1 MKNIKCMQ
9 FQKVSNQLKLF
20 RYLVLGLFLLGSQI
34 GFAQIRG
41 GRLFPSTTPSGPTF
55 SFADPQELEIAGI
68 EVTGSQFYDGNSM
81 INISGLQVG
90 DKIKVP
96 GDAIAT
102 AIRKIMDQGILDEVE
117 IYVAKTEGSKI
128 WLGIQLKERPRLFAL
143 KYTGIRKGETET
155 LNEKVKTYKGKII
168 TETLRKNLELV
179 IRKYYQEKGRLNI
192 KTKSQIVVDTLRG
205 NNATLVIAVDKGAKV
220 KVNKIILN
228 GIEAKQRAL
237 ILRKIKNTKQQ
248 RFGRVFKP
256 SKFVPKKWDE
266 DKETLLAAMNKLGFR
281 DFQIESDSV
290 SRFNDESVN
299 LTINLVQGKKYFYRS
314 IIFDGNYIYP
324 DSVLN
329 DVLGIKKGDVFNTE
343 ELDKKMAGNPG
354 EDLSSVYMDNG
365 YLYYN
370 AEAVETAIVGDSI
383 DLTIRIS
390 EGKQATI
397 NKVVLNGNTKTS
409 DHVVMREI
417 RTLPGQKFNK
427 SAIIRTVRELSTIG
441 YFNPEK
447 ITPNPIPRPDGTV
460 DIEYNVEEKPSDQ
473 IELSGGWGG
482 FIGFVGTLGVVFNN
496 FSAKNLTKLSA
507 WRPLPA
513 GDGQKLSV
521 RFQANGAAF
530 QNYSLT
536 FTEPWL
542 GGKKPNSFSVS
553 LNRSVSY
560 PYQFRNT
567 GFGGQNQF
575 GRGGFGG
582 GGFGGG
588 GFGGG
593 GFGGGGFGGGGLGG
607 FNGGLGGFNSFAVP
621 DSLRTAHFNVTSI
634 TFSLGKRLKWP
645 DDYFSLSNSL
655 ALSSFDVDRY
665 YTWAYPQ
672 GISTSITFMTNF
684 SRNSIDNPTFSRN
697 GSSFSLT
704 GSLTPPFSLLGGNK
718 SGTLIEYHKWM
729 FDASWF
735 TPLIGKLV
743 LHTRAHLGFL
753 GAYGNRETTRFERFD
768 VGGSG
773 MVQGFQFNRDII
785 GLRGYKDRSIGPSG
799 SYGNGGVAYN
809 KFVLEARYPVSL
821 NPSATIFVLGFAE
834 GGNNFSSLKEYSPFN
849 LYKSTGIGARIFMPA
864 FGMIGIDYGFALDK
878 PRPGESDFGRQA
890 FTFSIGQQIR

>member
-9 FQKVSNQLKLF
+9 CIKESKRVNLF
-20 RYLVLGLFLLGSQI
+20 RLFLVGLILFSGQLS
-34 GFAQIRG
+34 FAQIRG
-41 GRLFPSTTPSGPTF
+41 GRLFPSATPSGPTF
-55 SFADPQELEIAGI
+55 SFADPQEYEIGGI

-117 IYVAKTEGSKI
+117 IYVAKTEGTKI

-143 KYTGIRKGETET
+143 KYTGIRKGETES

-179 IRKYYQEKGRLNI
+179 VRKYYQEKGRLNI
-192 KTKSQIVVDTLRG
+192 KTKSQIIVDTLRG
-205 NNATLVIAVDKGAKV
+205 NNATLVIAVDKGPKV

-228 GIEAKQRAL
+228 GIDPKQRAL

-256 SKFVPKKWDE
+256 SKFVPKKWYE
-266 DKETLLAAMNKLGFR
+266 DKEKLLEAMNKLGFR
-281 DFQIESDSV
+281 DFQVESDSI

-299 LTINLVQGKKYFYRS
+299 LTINLVQGKKYYYRS
-314 IIFDGNYIYP
+314 ITFDGNYIYP
-324 DSVLN
+324 DSVLH
-329 DVLGIKKGDVFNTE
+329 DVLGIKKGDVYNTE

-370 AEAVETAIVGDSI
+370 AEPVETAIVGDSI

-397 NKVVLNGNTKTS
+397 NKVILNGNTKTS

-447 ITPNPIPRPDGTV
+447 ITPNPLPRPDGTV

-496 FSAKNLTKLSA
+496 FSAKNLTNLSA

-575 GRGGFGG
+575 GGGFGG

-588 GFGGG
+588 GFGGLG
-593 GFGGGGFGGGGLGG
+593 GFNGGLGG
-607 FNGGLGGFNSFAVP
+607 FNGGLGGFNQFAVP
-621 DSLRTAHFNVTSI
+621 DSLRTAHFNVTSV

-655 ALSSFDVDRY
+655 AFSSFDVDRY

-684 SRNSIDNPTFSRN
+684 SRNSIDNPTFPRS

-718 SGTLIEYHKWM
+718 TGNLIEYHKWM

-753 GAYGNRETTRFERFD
+753 GSYGNRETTRFERFD

-785 GLRGYKDRSIGPSG
+785 GLRGYKDRVIGPSG

-834 GGNNFSSLKEYSPFN
+834 AGNNFATLKEYSPFN
-849 LYKSTGIGARIFMPA
+849 LYRTTGFGARIFMPA

-878 PRPGESDFGRQA
+878 PRPGDSDFGRQA

>member
-9 FQKVSNQLKLF
+9 FQKVSNQFKLF
-20 RYLVLGLFLLGSQI
+20 RFIVLGLFLLGSQL

-41 GRLFPSTTPSGPTF
+41 GRLFPSTAPSGPTF

-102 AIRKIMDQGILDEVE
+102 AIRKIMDQGILDDVE
-117 IYVAKTEGSKI
+117 IYVVKTEESKI

-575 GRGGFGG
+575 GGGGFGG

>member
-9 FQKVSNQLKLF
+9 CKKESKRVNLF
-20 RYLVLGLFLLGSQI
+20 RLFLVGLILFSGQLS
-34 GFAQIRG
+34 FAQIRG
-41 GRLFPSTTPSGPTF
+41 GRLFPSATPSGPTF
-55 SFADPQELEIAGI
+55 SFADPQEYEIGGI

-117 IYVAKTEGSKI
+117 IYVAKTEGTKI

-143 KYTGIRKGETET
+143 KYTGIRKGETES

-179 IRKYYQEKGRLNI
+179 VRKYYQEKGRLNI
-192 KTKSQIVVDTLRG
+192 KTKSQIIVDTLRG
-205 NNATLVIAVDKGAKV
+205 NNATLVIAVDKGPKV

-228 GIEAKQRAL
+228 GIDLKQRAL

-266 DKETLLAAMNKLGFR
+266 DKEKLLEAMNKLGFR
-281 DFQIESDSV
+281 DFQVESDSI

-299 LTINLVQGKKYFYRS
+299 LTINLVQGKKYYYRS
-314 IIFDGNYIYP
+314 INFDGNYIYP
-324 DSVLN
+324 DSVLH
-329 DVLGIKKGDVFNTE
+329 DVLGIKKGDVYNTE

-370 AEAVETAIVGDSI
+370 AEPVETAIVGDSI

-397 NKVVLNGNTKTS
+397 NKVILNGNTKTS

-447 ITPNPIPRPDGTV
+447 ITPNPLPRPDGTV

-496 FSAKNLTKLSA
+496 FSAKNLTNLSA

-575 GRGGFGG
+575 GGGFGG

-588 GFGGG
+588 GFGGLG
-593 GFGGGGFGGGGLGG
+593 GFNGGLGG
-607 FNGGLGGFNSFAVP
+607 FNGGLGGFNQFAVP
-621 DSLRTAHFNVTSI
+621 DSLRTAHFNVTSV

-655 ALSSFDVDRY
+655 AFSSFDVDRY

-684 SRNSIDNPTFSRN
+684 SRNSIDNPTFPRS

-718 SGTLIEYHKWM
+718 SGNLIEYHKWM

-753 GAYGNRETTRFERFD
+753 GSYGNRETTRFERFD

-785 GLRGYKDRSIGPSG
+785 GLRGYKDRVIGPSG

-834 GGNNFSSLKEYSPFN
+834 AGNNFATLKEYSPFN
-849 LYKSTGIGARIFMPA
+849 LYRTTGFGARIFMPA

-878 PRPGESDFGRQA
+878 PRPGDSDFGRQA

>member
-9 FQKVSNQLKLF
+9 CKKESKRVNLF
-20 RYLVLGLFLLGSQI
+20 RLFLVGLILFSGQLS
-34 GFAQIRG
+34 FAQIRG
-41 GRLFPSTTPSGPTF
+41 GRLFPLATSSDPTF
-55 SFADPQELEIAGI
+55 SFADPQEYEIGGI

-117 IYVAKTEGSKI
+117 IYVVKTEGTKI
-128 WLGIQLKERPRLFAL
+128 WLGIQLKERPRLFSL

-179 IRKYYQEKGRLNI
+179 VRKYYQEKGRLNI
-192 KTKSQIVVDTLRG
+192 KTKSQIIVDTLRG
-205 NNATLVIAVDKGAKV
+205 NNATLIIAVDKGPKV

-228 GIEAKQRAL
+228 GIDPKQRAL

-266 DKETLLAAMNKLGFR
+266 DKVKLLEAMNKLGFR
-281 DFQIESDSV
+281 DFQVESDSI

-299 LTINLVQGKKYFYRS
+299 LTINLVQGKKYYYRS
-314 IIFDGNYIYP
+314 ITFDGNYIYP
-324 DSVLN
+324 DSVLH
-329 DVLGIKKGDVFNTE
+329 DVLGIKKGDVYNTE

-370 AEAVETAIVGDSI
+370 AEPVETAIVGDSI

-397 NKVVLNGNTKTS
+397 NKVILNGNTKTS

-447 ITPNPIPRPDGTV
+447 ITPNPQPRPDGTV

-496 FSAKNLTKLSA
+496 FSAKNLTNLSA

-513 GDGQKLSV
+513 GDGQKLAV

-575 GRGGFGG
+575 GG

-593 GFGGGGFGGGGLGG
+593 GFGGLGGFNGGLGG
-607 FNGGLGGFNSFAVP
+607 FNGGLGGFNQFAVP
-621 DSLRTAHFNVTSI
+621 DSLRSAHFNVTSV

-655 ALSSFDVDRY
+655 AFSSFDVDRY

-684 SRNSIDNPTFSRN
+684 SRNSIDNPTFPRS

-718 SGTLIEYHKWM
+718 TGNLIEYHKWM

-753 GAYGNRETTRFERFD
+753 GSYGNRETTRFERFD

-785 GLRGYKDRSIGPSG
+785 GLRGYKDRVIGPSG

-834 GGNNFSSLKEYSPFN
+834 AGNNFATLKEYSPFN
-849 LYKSTGIGARIFMPA
+849 LYRTTGFGARIFMPA

-878 PRPGESDFGRQA
+878 PRPGDSDFGRQA

>member
-1 MKNIKCMQ
+1 MKKDICM
-9 FQKVSNQLKLF
+9 NF
-20 RYLVLGLFLLGSQI
+20 RKESKGYRLLQAFLLGLILFLAQTAQ
-34 GFAQIRG
+34 AQILG
-41 GRLFPSTTPSGPTF
+41 GRRFGTSSTPEATF
-55 SFADPQELEIAGI
+55 SWSDPKEYEIVDIA
-68 EVTGSQFYDGNSM
+68 VTGSQFYDGASM
-81 INISGLQVG
+81 INISGLQRG

-96 GDAIAT
+96 GDAVAT
-102 AIRKIMDQGILDEVE
+102 AIRKIMDQGILEEVE
-117 IYVAKTEGSKI
+117 IFASKVEGDKI
-128 WLGIQLKERPRLFAL
+128 WLQIVLKERPRLFAIN
-143 KYTGIRKGETET
+143 YIGIRKGEQES
-155 LNEKVKTYKGKII
+155 LSEKVKTYKGKII
-168 TETLRKNLELV
+168 TETLKKNLELA

-192 KTKSQIVVDTLRG
+192 KTKSTIRVDTLRG
-205 NNATLVIAVDKGAKV
+205 NNATLVVNIEKGEKV
-220 KVNKIILN
+220 KVRKIVLN
-228 GIEAKQRAL
+228 GIDEKSRSL
-237 ILRKIKNTKQQ
+237 ILRKIKNTKQV

-266 DKETLLAAMNKLGFR
+266 DKGTLLDAMNKLGFR
-281 DFQIESDSV
+281 DFQVNADSIV
-290 SRFNDESVN
+290 KIDQKLVD
-299 LTINLVQGKKYFYRS
+299 LYINLVQGKKYYYRN
-314 IIFDGNYIYP
+314 INFEGNYIYP
-324 DSVLN
+324 DSVLSM
-329 DVLGIKKGDVFNTE
+329 VLGVKKGDIYNTE
-343 ELDKKMAGNPG
+343 ELDKKMQGNPG
-354 EDLSSVYMDNG
+354 DDLSSVYMDNG

-370 AEAVETAIVGDSI
+370 AEPVESAIEGDSI

-447 ITPNPIPRPDGTV
+447 ITPNPQPRPDGTV

-496 FSAKNLTKLSA
+496 FSAKNVGNLSA

-513 GDGQKLSV
+513 GDGQKLAV
-521 RFQANGAAF
+521 RFQANGAAY
-530 QNYSLT
+530 QNYSFT

-542 GGKKPNSFSVS
+542 GGKKPNSFSIS

-560 PYQFRNT
+560 PYKFRNA
-567 GFGGQNQF
+567 
-575 GRGGFGG
+575 GFGG
-582 GGFGGG
+582 GGFGQGGFGQG

-607 FNGGLGGFNSFAVP
+607 FGGGFGMNSFSVP
-621 DSLRTAHFNVTSI
+621 DSLVDAHFNVNSI

-655 ALSSFDVDRY
+655 AFSQFDVDRY

-672 GISTSITFMTNF
+672 GLSTSITLMTNF
-684 SRNSIDNPTFSRN
+684 SRNSIDNPTFPRM
-697 GSSFSLT
+697 GSSFSFNA
-704 GSLTPPFSLLGGNK
+704 SLTPPFSLLGGNK
-718 SGTLIEYHKWM
+718 DGSLIEYHKWM

-735 TPLIGKLV
+735 TPLFGKLV

-753 GAYGNRETTRFERFD
+753 GSYGGAPTTRFERFD
-768 VGGSG
+768 LGGSG
-773 MVQGFQFNRDII
+773 MVQGFAFNRDII
-785 GLRGYKDRSIGPSG
+785 GLRGYKDRVIGPSG

-809 KFVLEARYPVSL
+809 KFVMEARFPVSL

-834 GGNNFSSLKEYSPFN
+834 GGNNFASMTDYNPFN
-849 LYKSTGIGARIFMPA
+849 LYKSAGFGARIFMPA
-864 FGMIGIDYGFALDK
+864 FGMIGIDYGFAFDK
-878 PRPGESDFGRQA
+878 PRPGDSDFGRQA

>member
-9 FQKVSNQLKLF
+9 FQKVSNQLKLVRF
-20 RYLVLGLFLLGSQI
+20 ILLGLFLLGSQL
-34 GFAQIRG
+34 GFSQIRG
-41 GRLFPSTTPSGPTF
+41 GRLFPSTTSSGPTF

-117 IYVAKTEGSKI
+117 IYVVKTEGSKI

-179 IRKYYQEKGRLNI
+179 VRKYYQEKGRLNI

-329 DVLGIKKGDVFNTE
+329 DVLGIKKGDVYNTE

-370 AEAVETAIVGDSI
+370 AEAVETSIVGDSI

-575 GRGGFGG
+575 GG

-621 DSLRTAHFNVTSI
+621 DSLRTAHFNVTSV

-684 SRNSIDNPTFSRN
+684 SRNSIDNPTFARS

-735 TPLIGKLV
+735 TPLIGKMV